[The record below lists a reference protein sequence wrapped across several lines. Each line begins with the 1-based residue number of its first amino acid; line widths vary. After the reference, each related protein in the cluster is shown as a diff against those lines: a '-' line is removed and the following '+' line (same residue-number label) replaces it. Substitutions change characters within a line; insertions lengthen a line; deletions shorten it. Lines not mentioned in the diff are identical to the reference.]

1 MSRAEKKR
9 EQRVALG
16 KYLYDASKLTF
27 TALVL
32 SAMFMLFRA
41 EELEAPVMAMLAF
54 GIIIA
59 GLLAIIANNLN
70 K

>member
-1 MSRAEKKR
+1 MGKAERKR

-16 KYLYDASKLTF
+16 KYLYDVSKLTF

-32 SAMFMLFRA
+32 GAVLMLFQA
-41 EELEAPVMAMLAF
+41 EDLEVPVMAMLAF